1 VPFRVIEVQQ
11 ISEQFC
17 KAKLEDLDRIPFRL
31 DEVPLFRVEL
41 YVGPRQ
47 QYFLVLVMHHI
58 ISDGWSMTIL
68 NNEVAK
74 IYNSLAERSVPDT
87 GPLNFQFKDYAD
99 WHTALLGNVEWLG
112 NQKAFWKNE
121 LINAPVLELPYDYKT
136 TGVRSFSGRT
146 VTRILKEWGNIQ
158 QMLSKLILTD
168 FSFLLASVHTFLA
181 RTCGQDDLVIGSPVA
196 GRPLA
201 QLEDQLGFFVNTIP
215 IRLKSREDLSVR
227 DFIYTVQQKF
237 TELMDYQ
244 LLPYDQIMEAG
255 RSGIDSKPL
264 VNVAMIYQN
273 NDRMNAKMN
282 GISETRVEADFE
294 GSIFDLVFIFSTSAD
309 DLVLKLQ
316 YNDGLFNAQTAE
328 EIGNLLLET
337 ISDFSSSM
345 DRPLADITIQ

>member
-1 VPFRVIEVQQ
+1 
-11 ISEQFC
+11 
-17 KAKLEDLDRIPFRL
+17 
-31 DEVPLFRVEL
+31 
-41 YVGPRQ
+41 
-47 QYFLVLVMHHI
+47 
-58 ISDGWSMTIL
+58 
-68 NNEVAK
+68 
-74 IYNSLAERSVPDT
+74 
-87 GPLNFQFKDYAD
+87 
-99 WHTALLGNVEWLG
+99 
-112 NQKAFWKNE
+112 
-121 LINAPVLELPYDYKT
+121 
-136 TGVRSFSGRT
+136 
-146 VTRILKEWGNIQ
+146 
-158 QMLSKLILTD
+158 MLSKLILTD